1 MRHVHLC
8 DPQLFGLG
16 GHYLNHDAQL
26 VRELQRRH
34 VPVSLYA
41 RRGCQVT
48 CEGLAPQP
56 VFTHDIFQEA
66 AGDPEVWAMENFHAL
81 NPVFL
86 GDLRQL
92 GPERF
97 TSDDLVYFPNLLQNQ
112 LYAVAQWL
120 DRIPADRRPAVAVML
135 RFLNHKMLYM
145 QARKHVEMIP
155 LYYRYAARVLARV
168 QPRSFLCADTRE
180 LAEAYREITGLP
192 VLELPN
198 PMDVSGLDAA
208 PAVPPPDAR
217 PVVVYQGSTST
228 IRGFHL
234 LPEII
239 ERCAKLQPRPRFV
252 VQIQNPEGA
261 RSMNLGPVLDHLHRL
276 AGDDLRLVPGALTA
290 ADFLGM
296 LREADI
302 VLLPYGPDFYG
313 HGSSGVFTESA
324 SLGKVVVVPAGTMAA
339 RQGREYG
346 LGVVAAAKWTGPS
359 LADAVVE
366 AVRRLPEL
374 QARAAEAA
382 PRFRRENCAQALWD
396 RLLGAAFPGDRSG
409 SVVPPGVPAAGIS
422 ETIARACAATAA

>member
-1 MRHVHLC
+1 MRQIHIC

-26 VRELQRRH
+26 IRELQRRH
-34 VPVSLYA
+34 LPVSLYA

-48 CEGLAPQP
+48 CEGLTPTP
-56 VFTHDIFQEA
+56 VFSHDIFQESA
-66 AGDPEVWAMENFHAL
+66 ADPEVWAMENFHAL
-81 NPVFL
+81 NPAFL
-86 GDLRQL
+86 GDLRQIA
-92 GPERF
+92 PERF
-97 TSDDLVYFPNLLQNQ
+97 TADDLVYFPNLLQNQ

-120 DRIPADRRPAVAVML
+120 DRIPAERRPAVAVML

-145 QARKHVEMIP
+145 QARAHADLIP

-180 LAEAYREITGLP
+180 LAEAYRKITGQP

-198 PMDVSGLDAA
+198 PMDVSSQSGPAPSRAA
-208 PAVPPPDAR
+208 ADR
-217 PVVVYQGSTST
+217 PVIVYQGSTSS

-239 ERCAKLQPRPRFV
+239 ERCVKMPERPRFV
-252 VQIQNPEGA
+252 VQVQSAEAA
-261 RSMNLGPVLDHLHRL
+261 RAMGLGPVIDQLDRF
-276 AGDDLRLVPGALTA
+276 AGDDLRLVRGALTA
-290 ADFLGM
+290 ADFHGL
-296 LREADI
+296 LAEADI

-346 LGVVAAAKWTGPS
+346 LGVVAAAKWTAPS
-359 LADAVVE
+359 LAEAVGD

-374 QARAAEAA
+374 RDRSAAAA
-382 PRFRRENCAQALWD
+382 PRFRRENCAEAFWD
-396 RLLGAAFPGDRSG
+396 QLLGAAFPNDRSAPHNSPIG
-409 SVVPPGVPAAGIS
+409 PVVRLSEAPAP
-422 ETIARACAATAA
+422 ACAASAA